1 MTSVDALL
9 EQQGYVCEPLS
20 EDHWFMNFDAG
31 PRGAALT
38 DWLNDH
44 AAPYH
49 AEGLCKVWILCPT
62 DNPSDVLGYFTLSA
76 HSVVVSDI
84 GKRDRAVS
92 KDNANRV
99 NNLPSLPAQLLGKF
113 ALDESLQGKGLG
125 ELLMLAVFDRY
136 LQAEK
141 TIGCKFLIVEA
152 REEALAN
159 YYATR
164 YGFRRSKTP
173 QGGLIALYL
182 STANLSLQYEQA
194 LNIA

>member
-9 EQQGYVCEPLS
+9 EQQGYVCELLG

-76 HSVVVSDI
+76 HSVKVGDT
-84 GKRDRAVS
+84 GKRDRTVS
-92 KDNANRV
+92 KHNANRV

-113 ALDESLQGKGLG
+113 TLDKALHGKGIG
-125 ELLMLAVFDRY
+125 ELLMLAVFDHY

-152 REEALAN
+152 REEALAD
-159 YYATR
+159 YYAKR
-164 YGFRRSKTP
+164 HGFRRNKTP
-173 QGGLIALYL
+173 QGGLTALYL
-182 STANLSLQYEQA
+182 STANLRLQYEQA
-194 LNIA
+194 HTIA